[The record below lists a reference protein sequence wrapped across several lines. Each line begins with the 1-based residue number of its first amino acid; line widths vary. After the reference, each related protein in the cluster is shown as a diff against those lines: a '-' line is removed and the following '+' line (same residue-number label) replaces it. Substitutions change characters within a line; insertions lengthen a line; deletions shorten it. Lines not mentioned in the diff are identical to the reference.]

1 MSSTHHTYFR
11 FAISEDVLSLRD
23 LASCLGIS
31 KKDIHS
37 MRLTDIGEDGWN
49 TYEFDLNCELKAEKV
64 NEEFGETFLL
74 KNVYLNGTPL
84 EDYEYDD
91 TKSTADTVDSDVL
104 TDTDSEDEEDD
115 DDEDDDD
122 EEDTDDEDDDN
133 DEEEEEESEHDTS
146 YSSSDSDDSGESGQS
161 TDSGDSGDS
170 GTTPKSKETID
181 KTPEEIYAS
190 IKKKFPFL
198 SEESAAGAYKT
209 LTEILDPL
217 IKAEQIVIGNTT
229 TGESNV
235 CTGYFLTKDG
245 EIFLY
250 TY

>member
-1 MSSTHHTYFR
+1 MSSTHHTFFR
-11 FAISEDVLSLRD
+11 FAVSEDVLSLRD
-23 LASCLGIS
+23 LASCLGIG
-31 KKDIHS
+31 KKDIHT

-49 TYEFDLNCELKAEKV
+49 TYEFDLNCELKAEKI
-64 NEEFGETFLL
+64 NEEFGESFLL

-91 TKSTADTVDSDVL
+91 TKSSADTVDSDIL
-104 TDTDSEDEEDD
+104 TDTDSEYEEDD
-115 DDEDDDD
+115 EEEDEDEDDD
-122 EEDTDDEDDDN
+122 EEDEEDED
-133 DEEEEEESEHDTS
+133 EEESEHDTS
-146 YSSSDSDDSGESGQS
+146 YSSSDSDDSG
-161 TDSGDSGDS
+161 DSGDSCESNDS

-198 SEESAAGAYKT
+198 SEESAVEAYKT
-209 LTEILDPL
+209 LTEVLDPL

>member
-1 MSSTHHTYFR
+1 
-11 FAISEDVLSLRD
+11 
-23 LASCLGIS
+23 
-31 KKDIHS
+31 

-74 KNVYLNGTPL
+74 KNVYLNGVPL

-91 TKSTADTVDSDVL
+91 TKSTADTVDSDIL
-104 TDTDSEDEEDD
+104 TDTDSEDDESTSSEEEEEEEEEDD
-115 DDEDDDD
+115 
-122 EEDTDDEDDDN
+122 EDT

-146 YSSSDSDDSGESGQS
+146 YSSSDSDDSG
-161 TDSGDSGDS
+161 DSHE
-170 GTTPKSKETID
+170 TPKSKETID

-198 SEESAAGAYKT
+198 SEESAAGVYKT
-209 LTEILDPL
+209 LTETLDPL

>member
-1 MSSTHHTYFR
+1 MASTHTYFR
-11 FAISEDVLSLRD
+11 FAVSEDVLSLRD
-23 LASCLGIS
+23 LAACLGIG

-37 MRLTDIGEDGWN
+37 MRLTEIGEDGWN

-74 KNVYLNGTPL
+74 KNVYLNGVPL

-91 TKSTADTVDSDVL
+91 TKSTADTVDSDLL
-104 TDTDSEDEEDD
+104 TDTDVEKDEEEDEDEEDD
-115 DDEDDDD
+115 DD
-122 EEDTDDEDDDN
+122 
-133 DEEEEEESEHDTS
+133 DEEEEEETSDLDTS
-146 YSSSDSDDSGESGQS
+146 HASSDSDDSDDSGES
-161 TDSGDSGDS
+161 DD
-170 GTTPKSKETID
+170 TPKSKETID

-198 SEESAAGAYKT
+198 SEESATGAYKA

-245 EIFLY
+245 EFFLH

>member
-1 MSSTHHTYFR
+1 MSSARHTYFR

-23 LASCLGIS
+23 MAGCLGIG
-31 KKDIHS
+31 KKDIHT

-49 TYEFDLNCELKAEKV
+49 TYEFDLNCELKAEKI

-91 TKSTADTVDSDVL
+91 TKSTADTVDSDIL
-104 TDTDSEDEEDD
+104 TDTDSESEE
-115 DDEDDDD
+115 EEE
-122 EEDTDDEDDDN
+122 EEDTDDEEE
-133 DEEEEEESEHDTS
+133 DEEEEDEEEESEHDTS
-146 YSSSDSDDSGESGQS
+146 YSSSDSDQSTDSMDSGDSSDSGESS
-161 TDSGDSGDS
+161 ESAD
-170 GTTPKSKETID
+170 TPKSKETID

-198 SEESAAGAYKT
+198 SEKSATEVYKT
-209 LTEILDPL
+209 LTEVLDPL

>member
-1 MSSTHHTYFR
+1 MSSIKHTYFR

-23 LASCLGIS
+23 LASCLGIC

-37 MRLTDIGEDGWN
+37 MRLTDIGEDSWN
-49 TYEFDLNCELKAEKV
+49 TYEFDLNCELTPEKV

-74 KNVYLNGTPL
+74 KNVYLNGVPL

-115 DDEDDDD
+115 DDEEEED
-122 EEDTDDEDDDN
+122 EEDTDDEDDD

-146 YSSSDSDDSGESGQS
+146 YSSSDSDDSGDSGQS
-161 TDSGDSGDS
+161 IDSND
-170 GTTPKSKETID
+170 TPKSKETID

-198 SEESAAGAYKT
+198 SEESAAGVYKT

>member
-1 MSSTHHTYFR
+1 
-11 FAISEDVLSLRD
+11 
-23 LASCLGIS
+23 
-31 KKDIHS
+31 
-37 MRLTDIGEDGWN
+37 MRLTDIGDDGWN
-49 TYEFDLNCELKAEKV
+49 TYEFDLNCELKAEKI

-84 EDYEYDD
+84 EEYEYDD
-91 TKSTADTVDSDVL
+91 TKSTADTVDSDIL
-104 TDTDSEDEEDD
+104 TDTDSEPEDEEDESEEE
-115 DDEDDDD
+115 DEEED
-122 EEDTDDEDDDN
+122 EEDTDDE
-133 DEEEEEESEHDTS
+133 EEEEEESEHDTS
-146 YSSSDSDDSGESGQS
+146 YSSSDSDDSN
-161 TDSGDSGDS
+161 DSGDSNES
-170 GTTPKSKETID
+170 GKSAESTDTPKSKETID

-198 SEESAAGAYKT
+198 SEESATEAYKT
-209 LTEILDPL
+209 LTEVIDPL

>member
-1 MSSTHHTYFR
+1 
-11 FAISEDVLSLRD
+11 
-23 LASCLGIS
+23 
-31 KKDIHS
+31 

-91 TKSTADTVDSDVL
+91 TKSTADTVDSDIL
-104 TDTDSEDEEDD
+104 TDTDSEDEDE
-115 DDEDDDD
+115 DEDDEEED
-122 EEDTDDEDDDN
+122 EEEDEDT

-146 YSSSDSDDSGESGQS
+146 YSSSDSSDSEGSSESN
-161 TDSGDSGDS
+161 DS

-209 LTEILDPL
+209 LTEVLDPL